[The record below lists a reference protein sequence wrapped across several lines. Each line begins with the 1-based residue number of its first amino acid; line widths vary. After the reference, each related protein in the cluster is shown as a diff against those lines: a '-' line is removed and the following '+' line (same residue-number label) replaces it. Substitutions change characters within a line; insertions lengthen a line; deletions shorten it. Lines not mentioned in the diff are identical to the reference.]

1 MYENA
6 DFKKLILDD
15 MIKLATSHQC
25 SSLEK
30 PKMIHL
36 VSDPF
41 SVDNDLLT
49 PTFKLKRNIAKNT
62 YKEQIDKM
70 YEILTA

>member
-1 MYENA
+1 
-6 DFKKLILDD
+6 
-15 MIKLATSHQC
+15 
-25 SSLEK
+25 
-30 PKMIHL
+30 MIHV

-70 YEILTA
+70 YEILHS

>member
-6 DFKKLILDD
+6 DFKKLVLDD
-15 MIKLATSHQC
+15 MVKLATSHQC

-62 YKEQIDKM
+62 YKDKIDKM
-70 YEILTA
+70 YEILTS